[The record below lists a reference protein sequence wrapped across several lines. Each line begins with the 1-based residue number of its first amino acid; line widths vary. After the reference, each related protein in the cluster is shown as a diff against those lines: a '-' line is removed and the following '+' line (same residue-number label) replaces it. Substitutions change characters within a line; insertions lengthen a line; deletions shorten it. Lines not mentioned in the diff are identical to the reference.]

1 MHIQSADLLFARPNE
16 GSLRFNV
23 EFSPMASPNFEPGR
37 PTETANELA
46 RLIERGLRETKAVDV
61 EALCVLAG
69 RKVCPQE
76 VLLHFIVLSIALK
89 SNNTCSLCASVLFV
103 QPAVFLTGGTN
114 TMDCSVHGGHN
125 FCCFQVN
132 SNMICDK
139 TRLANMPNRCMMSIV
154 LGCSDNAAMRHATYS
169 CAMHT

>member
-1 MHIQSADLLFARPNE
+1 MHMQSADSLFARPNE

-46 RLIERGLRETKAVDV
+46 RLIERGLRETKAVDL

-76 VLLHFIVLSIALK
+76 VLLLILLLLALHSKATIHAAFAQACYLCNQLS
-89 SNNTCSLCASVLFV
+89 S
-103 QPAVFLTGGTN
+103 
-114 TMDCSVHGGHN
+114 
-125 FCCFQVN
+125 
-132 SNMICDK
+132 
-139 TRLANMPNRCMMSIV
+139 
-154 LGCSDNAAMRHATYS
+154 
-169 CAMHT
+169 